1 MAALKQ
7 ENQIW
12 HPHIVP
18 ALDAL
23 IGAPDMLMPEKQTK
37 RKADTLYIPEIYIDK
52 VEAFRDELS
61 SRGEASKNILGYFT
75 DILGAIH
82 NSSEMKDGFIC
93 DNGMIIKFM
102 SPEDVN
108 LSSSNQAKSSS
119 AFTLATA
126 KTIQDSYGVNNT
138 AILTGDDYMSSKAYR
153 KNIDV
158 VHINPEVYTGR
169 RKLVLPADL
178 YDSWFKHRSISTE
191 QFSSYFPNEAKLKS
205 NEYVQF
211 EVDHSYACTYGVHPR
226 NPIPLI
232 GRFESG
238 TERLERIHYIENVPR
253 AIQPRTPGQAMFM
266 EALLAPVEEMPIVVC
281 PAIFGTGKTFLATA
295 LGYNYVSSRDPAFDR
310 IFVVPRDSSLG
321 KDIGF
326 LPGDEQQKTIA
337 KAAPI
342 KDSLYN
348 YFKLL
353 NRTSQSRY
361 AQKQNMRNKVNKGK
375 KGKNVQ
381 PADDQRDMS
390 ESYPQYI
397 NRLVN
402 LALERYF
409 EFVPIVNIG
418 GRSISDSWII
428 YDEAQDMERFQID
441 QLMQRIG
448 DGSKMVII
456 GDPDQVYNRHMNRRS
471 NGLTYAATHLA
482 NSPYAAVIEMTES
495 EITRS
500 VAAREIARCFKR

>member
-158 VHINPEVYTGR
+158 VNINLEV
-169 RKLVLPADL
+169 
-178 YDSWFKHRSISTE
+178 
-191 QFSSYFPNEAKLKS
+191 
-205 NEYVQF
+205 
-211 EVDHSYACTYGVHPR
+211 
-226 NPIPLI
+226 
-232 GRFESG
+232 
-238 TERLERIHYIENVPR
+238 
-253 AIQPRTPGQAMFM
+253 
-266 EALLAPVEEMPIVVC
+266 
-281 PAIFGTGKTFLATA
+281 
-295 LGYNYVSSRDPAFDR
+295 
-310 IFVVPRDSSLG
+310 
-321 KDIGF
+321 
-326 LPGDEQQKTIA
+326 
-337 KAAPI
+337 
-342 KDSLYN
+342 
-348 YFKLL
+348 
-353 NRTSQSRY
+353 
-361 AQKQNMRNKVNKGK
+361 
-375 KGKNVQ
+375 
-381 PADDQRDMS
+381 
-390 ESYPQYI
+390 
-397 NRLVN
+397 
-402 LALERYF
+402 
-409 EFVPIVNIG
+409 
-418 GRSISDSWII
+418 
-428 YDEAQDMERFQID
+428 
-441 QLMQRIG
+441 
-448 DGSKMVII
+448 
-456 GDPDQVYNRHMNRRS
+456 
-471 NGLTYAATHLA
+471 
-482 NSPYAAVIEMTES
+482 
-495 EITRS
+495 
-500 VAAREIARCFKR
+500 